1 MVRRMNGRHA
11 WLFAFVAFAFL
22 AAAQPAFA
30 QAGMI
35 RGTVRDTNGQPVADA
50 KVTIEAAADGRKF
63 ETKTGK
69 NGEYSQI
76 GLRSGAYK
84 VSAEKEKLGETV
96 TVSVRQGPPAMTNM
110 VLRPVAGL
118 VSKEKADQLLKM
130 FNEGLEADK
139 AGDRDGAIAKFTSA
153 AELNPACAD
162 CFFNLGL
169 SQSAKKDYEKAEAAF
184 KKAIENK
191 PDHADAYTGLA
202 SIYNAQRKFDEAAAA
217 TAKAAE
223 LAGPAAAGG
232 GSADSAFNQGVILW
246 NAGKVAD
253 AKKQFESAIQINPSH
268 AEAHYQLGMALVNEG
283 NLAGASTELD
293 TYLKLAPSGPNA
305 TQAKA
310 LLSQLPK
317 Q

>member
-1 MVRRMNGRHA
+1 MNGRHA
-11 WLFAFVAFAFL
+11 WLFAFVAFACL
-22 AAAQPAFA
+22 AVAPPVFA
-30 QAGMI
+30 QAGVVV
-35 RGTVRDTNGQPVADA
+35 GVVKDAKGQPVDGA
-50 KVTIEAAADGRKF
+50 KVTIESAADGKKF
-63 ETKTGK
+63 ETKTSK

-84 VSAEKEKLGETV
+84 ITVEKDKMGAAAM
-96 TVSVRQGPPAMTNM
+96 VSVRTGAPARTN
-110 VLRPVAGL
+110 LTLAAGGGL
-118 VSKEKADQLLKM
+118 STEASAKNAELLKT
-130 FNEGLEADK
+130 FNEGLQAAT
-139 AGDRDGAIAKFTSA
+139 AGNQDEAIAKFTHA
-153 AELNPACAD
+153 TELNPACAD

-169 SQSAKKDYEKAEAAF
+169 SQSTKKDYEKAEAAF

-191 PDHADAYTGLA
+191 PDHSDAYNGLA
-202 SIYNAQRKFDEAAAA
+202 NIYNAQRKFEDAAAA
-217 TAKAAE
+217 SAKAAE
-223 LAGPAAAGG
+223 FAGPAAAGG
-232 GSADSAFNQGVILW
+232 GNADSAFNQGVILW

-253 AKKQFESAIQINPSH
+253 AKKQFEAALQINPSH

-293 TYLKLAPSGPNA
+293 TYLKLAPNGPNA